1 MHRAAM
7 ADAARC
13 DDTCTAL
20 HSPSHP
26 QSPFATSRFFTTRTA
41 PGICQNRL
49 RPSHP
54 PVRGSRF
61 TILDHPRGTAWK
73 CREARFKTPL
83 STFLFEQDNKAQGN
97 TLGYTVFRQK
107 AAIRRVRSCL
117 GKFTGKRYLF
127 KTGSQVSPTPS
138 FLNILWSTSLSI
150 TVQCTWQPRSLGSC
164 SSARRQLSSFS
175 ESTESATSTSSVCR
189 RGLRPPR

>member
-1 MHRAAM
+1 MRPLITPTGNVTGNAVRCDGSCTALRWLMHRAAM

-13 DDTCTAL
+13 VDTCTAL

-61 TILDHPRGTAWK
+61 IIPDHPRGTAWE

-97 TLGYTVFRQK
+97 TLGYTVFR
-107 AAIRRVRSCL
+107 RRLPSGACAPVWGNLR
-117 GKFTGKRYLF
+117 
-127 KTGSQVSPTPS
+127 GSV
-138 FLNILWSTSLSI
+138 
-150 TVQCTWQPRSLGSC
+150 
-164 SSARRQLSSFS
+164 
-175 ESTESATSTSSVCR
+175 TSSRPVR
-189 RGLRPPR
+189 R